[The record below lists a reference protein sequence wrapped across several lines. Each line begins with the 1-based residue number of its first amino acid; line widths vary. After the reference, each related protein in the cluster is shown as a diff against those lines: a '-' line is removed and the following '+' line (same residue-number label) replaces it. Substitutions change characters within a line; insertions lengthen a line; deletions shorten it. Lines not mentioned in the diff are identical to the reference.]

1 MGFSP
6 GIAMLL
12 AVGAVLYLLRMAKKD
27 LDEVTMKM
35 EMEKEKEKQ
44 EKNTDYKVKLTE
56 SSEKELAEEK
66 TKESVTEEQLIGSSK
81 AADENS
87 ENEFTMT
94 DEQAEAIYRFFAGS
108 SFIGVVIIM
117 VHMMSR
123 MLSSGISLIDGVL
136 SFAFFCFCSYS
147 WMQCTNKMNEAKR
160 KLEKEKIKE

>member
-6 GIAMLL
+6 GITILL
-12 AVGAVLYLLRMAKKD
+12 ALGAVWYLLRMAKKD
-27 LDEVTMKM
+27 LDEVTM

-44 EKNTDYKVKLTE
+44 QKSTNYKGKLTE
-56 SSEKELAEEK
+56 SSKKETEEET

-81 AADENS
+81 TTNENS
-87 ENEFTMT
+87 EKELNLNNEQ
-94 DEQAEAIYRFFAGS
+94 EEAIYRFFAGL

-136 SFAFFCFCSYS
+136 SFALFCLCSCA

-160 KLEKEKIKE
+160 TLEKEKTKE